1 MSTTTRPKFVGD
13 VIVYEVGQPW
23 SREAALLKAG
33 NAASIGSVLGKIL
46 LAGATAAAKSGNT
59 GNGTIALDP
68 TAPIL
73 DGAKVGIYTVRF
85 TTATAFTVENPDGD
99 VIGNGVAGTAFSDDV
114 VFTVTA
120 GATAFIAGD
129 GFNIT
134 VAAAATEKYVPLA
147 PAATDGSQHAA
158 AICIDEKAASTADQL
173 IAIVARGAVVDPTF
187 LVWPAG
193 ITASQ
198 QAAALATL
206 KALGII
212 ARASI

>member
-1 MSTTTRPKFVGD
+1 MNTTIRPKFVGD
-13 VIVYEVGQPW
+13 VIVYEVAQPW

-33 NAASIGSVLGKIL
+33 SAASIGSVLGKIL

-73 DGAKVGIYTVRF
+73 DGAKTGIYTVRF

-99 VIGNGVAGTAFSDDV
+99 VIGTGVAGMAFSDDV

-120 GATAFIAGD
+120 GTTAFIAGD
-129 GFNIT
+129 GFNVT
-134 VAAAATEKYVPLA
+134 VAAAAMEKYAPLA

-158 AICIDEKAASTADQL
+158 AICIDEKIVSTADQL

-187 LVWPAG
+187 LVWPVG
-193 ITASQ
+193 ISASQ
-198 QAAALATL
+198 QTAALATL